1 MKLDGKEMARA
12 NLAKRKENQK
22 DGDAAPEEVEGE
34 IQDQGEHVK
43 AMGSMIEAI
52 HNKDPVMAHDC
63 MVQYAKAYSKMKSE

>member
-12 NLAKRKENQK
+12 NLAKRAENKK
-22 DGDAAPEEVEGE
+22 DGDDAPEEVQGE
-34 IQDQGEHVK
+34 IADQGEHVK

-63 MVQYAKAYSKMKSE
+63 MIRYAKAYSNMKSE